1 MRSNPVNAGD
11 AGTAA
16 QYDNLRDDAY
26 GGSLLLTHQQT
37 TPGMTLYVEP
47 GTYYIGTTRII
58 FAGGSTPTFT
68 APVTYPRID
77 LVTADSTGTIA
88 IVQGTEASTPVAPAY
103 PSNKVVLC
111 EVHNVVGETALYD
124 LVNEVSGQG
133 YISNDVRPFVKPTY
147 IGSASQV
154 AANLFI
160 PWIASPVQGD
170 IAYFNGTAWAR
181 LAAGT
186 ANQALLTQG
195 AGANPI
201 WAIPEA
207 FTITTVGGGGS
218 VLQDATNSESTSN
231 TTPTKVKT
239 LTCNVAGRYTFNCL
253 LQIANSLATANAAL
267 YKNGTQVATTSTTNS
282 SATRLS
288 FGDFQAAVADVFD
301 LYIWTTLSS
310 YAAETTSFQVEGQY
324 GLQFAVG
331 GTTYGF
337 VPALAEGSFGAV
349 PTSNWTITL
358 N

>member
-58 FAGGSTPTFT
+58 IAGGSTPTFT

-111 EVHNVVGETALYD
+111 EVYNVVGETALYD

-181 LAAGT
+181 LPAGT
-186 ANQALLTQG
+186 SGFFLETQG
-195 AGANPI
+195 ASANPQ
-201 WAIPEA
+201 WASAISA
-207 FTITTVGGGGS
+207 QGFITNTNLYNDSSSNAISSVTASTIHEIQ
-218 VLQDATNSESTSN
+218 LQAGA
-231 TTPTKVKT
+231 PT
-239 LTCNVAGRYTFNCL
+239 LTYTIQGTIRGYNSGTCYY
-253 LQIANSLATANAAL
+253 QI
-267 YKNGTQVATTSTTNS
+267 YKNGVSVGTLHSTASTTDVS
-282 SATRLS
+282 FTDSVSATA
-288 FGDFQAAVADVFD
+288 GDLIQ
-301 LYIWTTLSS
+301 LYAYASS
-310 YAAETTSFQVEGQY
+310 SGSPY
-324 GLQFAVG
+324 GYVDGFAII
-331 GTTYGF
+331 GF
-337 VPALAEGSFGAV
+337 PVPSSLI
-349 PTSNWTITL
+349 PTKNS
-358 N
+358 

>member
-58 FAGGSTPTFT
+58 IAGGSTPTFT

-111 EVHNVVGETALYD
+111 EVYNVVGETALYD

-181 LAAGT
+181 LPIGGT
-186 ANQALLTQG
+186 NNILGVSSGAPAWVPSVVTSTSGASSWTTSSTGTQTIAHGLGKVPKLIRITMMSSATSGYGDYWHSVGTYNGSSVATVWMGLGSGGATQTGTDITNIIFYSVQESTTSAQAT
-195 AGANPI
+195 P
-201 WAIPEA
+201 A
-207 FTITTVGGGGS
+207 F
-218 VLQDATNSESTSN
+218 DATNI
-231 TTPTKVKT
+231 T
-239 LTCNVAGRYTFNCL
+239 LTWSKTGSP
-253 LQIANSLATANAAL
+253 ANTIP
-267 YKNGTQVATTSTTNS
+267 
-282 SATRLS
+282 
-288 FGDFQAAVADVFD
+288 F
-301 LYIWTTLSS
+301 IWE
-310 YAAETTSFQVEGQY
+310 AIG
-324 GLQFAVG
+324 
-331 GTTYGF
+331 
-337 VPALAEGSFGAV
+337 
-349 PTSNWTITL
+349 
-358 N
+358 